1 MPDQFPHHG
10 EAEAAVPQ
18 GRLLDR
24 AQTAARLNVS
34 KMTVRRLGA
43 AGLLEEIR
51 VSARAIRITE
61 ASVEQH
67 LAKSRVQHGEQMAG
81 AA

>member
-1 MPDQFPHHG
+1 MHDQFQHHG

-24 AQTAARLNVS
+24 TQTAARLNVS
-34 KMTVRRLGA
+34 TMTVRRLGA

-61 ASVEQH
+61 ASVEEH
-67 LAKSRVQHGEQMAG
+67 LAKSRVHRDGQMAG

>member
-10 EAEAAVPQ
+10 EAEAAAPQ

-24 AQTAARLNVS
+24 TQTAARLNVS

-51 VSARAIRITE
+51 VSPRAIRITE
-61 ASVEQH
+61 ASVERH
-67 LAKSRVQHGEQMAG
+67 LAKSRVNHQAVS